1 MSLTVQ
7 SWPGIAL
14 ILWAYLTRIAISA
27 PIPVIS
33 EGLGEIGSLSSIAPM
48 AFAFS
53 VEASRDLLDFVLESE
68 SESGLSLESLENS
81 RADVLDDFDV
91 QMNINDAEQILALG
105 EPEPFY
111 LDFDLDC
118 DSDTDAFEDEDYVVI
133 DFDDY
138 VDVDGDE
145 VYDIDEDYVDIGED
159 ESYVAT
165 DSGDD
170 NLLGLGDE
178 ENLVTDLD
186 WDKVRTEML
195 KFKQV
200 NRKRSRRQLMNPYIP
215 PYKIV

>member
-1 MSLTVQ
+1 MSSTVQ

-14 ILWAYLTRIAISA
+14 ILWAYLTRITIGA
-27 PIPVIS
+27 PIPVTS
-33 EGLGEIGSLSSIAPM
+33 EGLGEIGFLSSIAPM
-48 AFAFS
+48 AFALA
-53 VEASRDLLDFVLESE
+53 VEASGDFMDFVLESE
-68 SESGLSLESLENS
+68 SELGLESLENS
-81 RADVLDDFDV
+81 REDILDDLDV
-91 QMNINDAEQILALG
+91 QTNINDAERILALA
-105 EPEPFY
+105 EPGPFY

-145 VYDIDEDYVDIGED
+145 VYDVDEDYVDIGED

-165 DSGDD
+165 DSGDND
-170 NLLGLGDE
+170 LLGLGDE
-178 ENLVTDLD
+178 DNIVADLD

-195 KFKQV
+195 KFNQV

>member
-1 MSLTVQ
+1 MPSTVQ
-7 SWPGIAL
+7 SWPGIVL

-27 PIPVIS
+27 PIPVTS
-33 EGLGEIGSLSSIAPM
+33 EGLGEIGSLSSIASM

-53 VEASRDLLDFVLESE
+53 VEASRDLLDFVLE

-118 DSDTDAFEDEDYVVI
+118 DSDMDAFEDEDYVVI

-145 VYDIDEDYVDIGED
+145 IYDIDEDYVDISED

-170 NLLGLGDE
+170 DLLGLGDE
-178 ENLVTDLD
+178 ENLVADLD

>member
-14 ILWAYLTRIAISA
+14 ILWAYLIRITIGA
-27 PIPVIS
+27 PIPVTS
-33 EGLGEIGSLSSIAPM
+33 EGLGKIGSLSSIAPM
-48 AFAFS
+48 AFAFA
-53 VEASRDLLDFVLESE
+53 VEASGDFMDFVLESE
-68 SESGLSLESLENS
+68 SGLGLESLENS
-81 RADVLDDFDV
+81 REDILDAFDV
-91 QMNINDAEQILALG
+91 QMNINDAERILALG

-138 VDVDGDE
+138 IDVDGDE
-145 VYDIDEDYVDIGED
+145 VYDGDEDYVDIRED

-165 DSGDD
+165 DSGDND
-170 NLLGLGDE
+170 LLGLGDE
-178 ENLVTDLD
+178 DNIVADLD
-186 WDKVRTEML
+186 WDKVRTETL
-195 KFKQV
+195 KFNQV